1 MNWYKKANM
10 INIVQFVSQWIQSAY
25 DMVPD
30 ATRFVQEIQALDP
43 MTDPQQMRNSI
54 EMAAA
59 QIAQQQGGQLTPTQ
73 SQFIQLANSTIND
86 PAIESDPLISNNM
99 DQVSPEIIELPQ

>member
-1 MNWYKKANM
+1 MVNVVA
-10 INIVQFVSQWIQSAY
+10 FVAQWIQSAY
-25 DMVPD
+25 ETVPD

-43 MTDPQQMRNSI
+43 MTDPQQLRNSI

-59 QIAQQQGGQLTPTQ
+59 QITQQQGGQLTPTQ

-86 PAIESDPLISNNM
+86 PLGEPAIESPAETDPMAFSEM
-99 DQVSPEIIELPQ
+99 A